1 MRQYAVIVIAVI
13 VLVAGF
19 VARRYLAP
27 GENSSTAVPAEVEA
41 GTRALNAADAL
52 TSALAAGQ
60 RSAAELD
67 PKVKGMRE
75 GCEALEKL
83 RPTPACAALRSKGD
97 ALQRA
102 ARNLTIGETVPQE
115 FQAAV
120 ATLRGELGR

>member
-1 MRQYAVIVIAVI
+1 MRQYAVLVIAVL
-13 VLVAGF
+13 VLVGGS

-41 GTRALNAADAL
+41 GTRALNAADMLVA
-52 TSALAAGQ
+52 ALASGQ
-60 RSAAELD
+60 RAAAELD

-75 GCEALEKL
+75 GCEALESL

-102 ARNLTIGETVPQE
+102 ARNLTIGEAVPQE

-120 ATLRGELGR
+120 GALRTELGR

>member
-1 MRQYAVIVIAVI
+1 MRQYAVLVIAVL
-13 VLVAGF
+13 VLVGGL

-27 GENSSTAVPAEVEA
+27 GENASTAVPAQVEA

-52 TSALAAGQ
+52 VSALVAGQ
-60 RSAAELD
+60 RSASELD

-75 GCEALEKL
+75 SCEALESL

-102 ARNLTIGETVPQE
+102 ARNLTIGEAVPQDLK
-115 FQAAV
+115 ADVGA
-120 ATLRGELGR
+120 LRAELGR